1 MLTSEAIVKKLYDG
15 ALEFRMDVRM
25 KRYSKAVYAY
35 EAARNIALFMEL
47 DEGHLAA
54 LFGSRQGEEPVV
66 GLYDEELALKAQEQ
80 CIIRSQ
86 TMREI
91 TMAEKRRREEE
102 WRKGFDTKQGADGK
116 KISAAAERSRGS
128 YAGNARGA

>member
-1 MLTSEAIVKKLYDG
+1 MLTSEEIVTRLYDG

-47 DEGHLAA
+47 DEDQLAA
-54 LFGSRQGEEPVV
+54 LFGSRQGEEPVA
-66 GLYDEELALKAQEQ
+66 GLYDEKLALKAQEQ

-102 WRKGFDTKQGADGK
+102 WRKGFDTKQDTDGK
-116 KISAAAERSRGS
+116 KIFATAERSRRS
-128 YAGNARGA
+128 HAGNARGA